1 MANNERKS
9 RKDHDIVFNM
19 LGVYFAEQALKK
31 ELSRLSW
38 RQAINSGQVAITQAN
53 KRRLE

>member
-19 LGVYFAEQALKK
+19 LGVYFVEQALKK
-31 ELSRLSW
+31 ELYRLSW
-38 RQAINSGQVAITQAN
+38 RLAIHSGQVAITQAN
-53 KRRLE
+53 KRLE